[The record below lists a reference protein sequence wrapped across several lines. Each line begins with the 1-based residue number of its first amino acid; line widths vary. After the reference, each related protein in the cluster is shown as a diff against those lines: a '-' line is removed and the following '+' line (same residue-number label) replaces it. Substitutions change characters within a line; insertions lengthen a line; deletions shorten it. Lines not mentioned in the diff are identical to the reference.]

1 MADTNKQK
9 SRGRLWIAIVLVVVA
24 LIVLLSRKGPIRV
37 RATRVERGPIRSL
50 ISTNGKVEP
59 VQNFES
65 HAPLATTVKRILVKE
80 GDHVR
85 RGQLLLQLDDVDIR
99 SQLAR
104 AGAQLKAA
112 QADQSAVR
120 SGGVQEDVLT
130 TQTQLAKARSARDTA
145 QRNLDSLQRLAQ
157 QGSASA
163 GEVRQAQ
170 DALDRAQADANL
182 LEQKQKKRYSTP
194 ETDKVEA
201 SVAEA
206 REAYRAAADALS
218 KSNVRAPFD
227 GIVYALPAKEAAFVQ
242 TGDLLLQEADLN
254 KVLVRALVDEPDIAR
269 LAPGQKMDVTWDA
282 VPDRTWIGAVSSLPS
297 TIKLSGARHIG
308 EVTCVLDNR
317 DLKLLP
323 NVSVGVS
330 IIVAQ
335 HESVL
340 TVLREAVHMD
350 DSKPY
355 VYEVVDGT
363 LKRRDLDVSLQ
374 NLTRVEVAHGL
385 SDNAV
390 IALGAQDPRP
400 LAEGVAVKV
409 IQ

>member
-1 MADTNKQK
+1 MNKQK
-9 SRGRLWIAIVLVVVA
+9 SRGRLWIAIVVIVIA

-65 HAPLATTVKRILVKE
+65 HAPLATTIKRILVKE

-104 AGAQLKAA
+104 ASAQLKAA

-120 SGGVQEDVLT
+120 SGGVQEDVLN
-130 TQTQLAKARSARDTA
+130 TQAQLAKARSARDAA

-157 QGSASA
+157 QGSASS

-170 DALDRAQADANL
+170 DALDRSQADVNL
-182 LEQKQKKRYSTP
+182 LEQKQKRRYSAP
-194 ETDKVEA
+194 ETDKVDA
-201 SVAEA
+201 TVAEA

-242 TGDLLLQEADLN
+242 TGDLLLQEADLS

-269 LAPGQKMDVTWDA
+269 LVSGQKMDVTWDA
-282 VPDRTWIGAVSSLPS
+282 VPDRTWIGAVASLPS
-297 TIKLSGARHIG
+297 TVKLSGARHVG
-308 EVTCVLDNR
+308 EVTCTLDNR

-323 NVSVGVS
+323 NVSVGVN

-409 IQ
+409 VP

>member
-1 MADTNKQK
+1 MADTNKPT
-9 SRGRLWIAIVLVVVA
+9 SRGWLWIAIVLVVVT

-130 TQTQLAKARSARDTA
+130 TQAQLAKARSALDTA

-170 DALDRAQADANL
+170 DALERAQADANL

-194 ETDKVEA
+194 ETDKVDA
-201 SVAEA
+201 TVAEA

-282 VPDRTWIGAVSSLPS
+282 MPDRTWSGAVASLPS
-297 TIKLSGARHIG
+297 TVKLSGARHVG
-308 EVTCVLDNR
+308 EVTCMLDNR

-374 NLTRVEVAHGL
+374 NLTRVEISHGL

>member
-1 MADTNKQK
+1 LADLNKQK
-9 SRGRLWIAIVLVVVA
+9 SRGRLWIAIVVIVVA

-104 AGAQLKAA
+104 ASAQLKAA

-130 TQTQLAKARSARDTA
+130 TQTQLAKARSARDAA

-157 QGSASA
+157 QGSASS

-170 DALDRAQADANL
+170 DALDRSQADVNL
-182 LEQKQKKRYSTP
+182 LEQKQKRRYSAP

-201 SVAEA
+201 TVAEA

-242 TGDLLLQEADLN
+242 TGDLLLQEADLS

-269 LAPGQKMDVTWDA
+269 LVSGQKMDVTWDA
-282 VPDRTWIGAVSSLPS
+282 VPDRTWIGAVASLPS
-297 TIKLSGARHIG
+297 TVKLSGARHVG
-308 EVTCVLDNR
+308 EVTCTLDNR

-323 NVSVGVS
+323 NVSVGVN

-409 IQ
+409 VP

>member
-1 MADTNKQK
+1 LNKQK
-9 SRGRLWIAIVLVVVA
+9 SRGRLWIAIVVIVIA

-65 HAPLATTVKRILVKE
+65 HAPLATTIKRILVKE

-104 AGAQLKAA
+104 ASAQLKAA

-120 SGGVQEDVLT
+120 SGGVQEDVLN
-130 TQTQLAKARSARDTA
+130 TQAQLAKARSARDAA

-157 QGSASA
+157 QGSASS

-170 DALDRAQADANL
+170 DALDRSQADVNL
-182 LEQKQKKRYSTP
+182 LEQKQKRRYSAP
-194 ETDKVEA
+194 ETDKVDA
-201 SVAEA
+201 TVAEA

-242 TGDLLLQEADLN
+242 TGDLLLQEADLS

-269 LAPGQKMDVTWDA
+269 LVSGQKMDVTWDA
-282 VPDRTWIGAVSSLPS
+282 VPDRTWIGAVASLPS
-297 TIKLSGARHIG
+297 TVKLSGARHVG
-308 EVTCVLDNR
+308 EVTCTLDNR

-323 NVSVGVS
+323 NVSVGVN

-409 IQ
+409 VP

>member
-1 MADTNKQK
+1 M
-9 SRGRLWIAIVLVVVA
+9 IVIA

-65 HAPLATTVKRILVKE
+65 HAPLATTIKRILVKE

-104 AGAQLKAA
+104 ASAQLKAA

-120 SGGVQEDVLT
+120 SGGVQEDVLN
-130 TQTQLAKARSARDTA
+130 TQAQLAKARSARDAA

-157 QGSASA
+157 QGSASS

-170 DALDRAQADANL
+170 DALDRSQADVNL
-182 LEQKQKKRYSTP
+182 LEQKQKRRYSAP
-194 ETDKVEA
+194 ETDKVDA
-201 SVAEA
+201 TVAEA

-242 TGDLLLQEADLN
+242 TGDLLLQEADLS

-269 LAPGQKMDVTWDA
+269 LVSGQKMDVTWDA
-282 VPDRTWIGAVSSLPS
+282 VPDRTWIGAVASLPS
-297 TIKLSGARHIG
+297 TVKLSGARHVG
-308 EVTCVLDNR
+308 EVTCTLDNR

-323 NVSVGVS
+323 NVSVGVN

-409 IQ
+409 VP